1 MSDTYF
7 YTCVSQVNI
16 NGVWININGTSTKA
30 TQDMHGRYVIKS
42 YKNTETP
49 ANQMQAN
56 GNIGDARV
64 HATKGTTSAD
74 WVNLTAVQTV
84 NYTSGSYALV
94 EFVAEFKASS
104 SSGSFSASILVER
117 YDGTSWIPV
126 PLKSGTPAPATLNY
140 TAAGVIP
147 PFPTTKPDGSGQ
159 VTDLY
164 TAVGGN
170 FKTGNLKWDASGIPG
185 GEWVL
190 AIETP
195 VGGNSKAFEVSY
207 TTFSP
212 DGKKLS
218 STPLASQ
225 NGKTGS
231 AWTAAQ
237 KRLLQAVQNTGTT
250 IAPLDV
256 SPSIPTAKNSKE
268 SANPVNHIWTRRPSL
283 DEILTTNDSQFYIT
297 DNTTAKNALEIT
309 KRSAGGKTHP
319 LGTMFQDFQSAK
331 NLNTKMATKTQTQIY
346 RFNFTYNPTSIN
358 YTTSANTPIDWTTN
372 TADPSNVLGGP
383 TIVTFDLYLNRIVD
397 LDILKNGMDT
407 TGWLG
412 GLSETDQKGLLYRGT
427 EYDLEW
433 LYRIVN
439 GTPTSTGLLQY
450 GGGETADFGY
460 ITGTPFWLQI
470 HENMRYFGGLA
481 GLSVN
486 HVMFTKDM
494 IPILTVVSITF
505 NRYPVFDKTSW
516 IQGARSAQDLADMN
530 STKQTNTT
538 AGG

>member
-1 MSDTYF
+1 
-7 YTCVSQVNI
+7 
-16 NGVWININGTSTKA
+16 
-30 TQDMHGRYVIKS
+30 
-42 YKNTETP
+42 
-49 ANQMQAN
+49 
-56 GNIGDARV
+56 
-64 HATKGTTSAD
+64 
-74 WVNLTAVQTV
+74 
-84 NYTSGSYALV
+84 
-94 EFVAEFKASS
+94 
-104 SSGSFSASILVER
+104 
-117 YDGTSWIPV
+117 
-126 PLKSGTPAPATLNY
+126 
-140 TAAGVIP
+140 
-147 PFPTTKPDGSGQ
+147 
-159 VTDLY
+159 
-164 TAVGGN
+164 
-170 FKTGNLKWDASGIPG
+170 
-185 GEWVL
+185 
-190 AIETP
+190 
-195 VGGNSKAFEVSY
+195 
-207 TTFSP
+207 
-212 DGKKLS
+212 
-218 STPLASQ
+218 
-225 NGKTGS
+225 
-231 AWTAAQ
+231 
-237 KRLLQAVQNTGTT
+237 
-250 IAPLDV
+250 
-256 SPSIPTAKNSKE
+256 
-268 SANPVNHIWTRRPSL
+268 
-283 DEILTTNDSQFYIT
+283 
-297 DNTTAKNALEIT
+297 
-309 KRSAGGKTHP
+309 
-319 LGTMFQDFQSAK
+319 MFQDFQSAK

-358 YTTSANTPIDWTTN
+358 YTTSANTPIDWTIN

-516 IQGARSAQDLADMN
+516 IQGARSAQDLADKN
-530 STKQTNTT
+530 STKQTTT
-538 AGG
+538 TTG

>member
-64 HATKGTTSAD
+64 HATRGTTSAD

-84 NYTSGSYALV
+84 NYTSGSYGLV
-94 EFVAEFKASS
+94 EFIAEFKASS

-117 YDGTSWIPV
+117 YDGTNWISV

-140 TAAGVIP
+140 TSAGVIP

-212 DGKKLS
+212 DGKKLG
-218 STPLASQ
+218 STPLGSQ

-231 AWTAAQ
+231 AWTTAQ

-250 IAPLDV
+250 NTTDTVNPA
-256 SPSIPTAKNSKE
+256 IPDPKK
-268 SANPVNHIWTRRPSL
+268 SAFSYNPPNHIWTRRPSL
-283 DEILTTNDSQFYIT
+283 DELMAGRDNNFYVTDAPTAAQALATN
-297 DNTTAKNALEIT
+297 NAAYT
-309 KRSAGGKTHP
+309 SVTKTHP
-319 LGTMFQDFQSAK
+319 LGSMMQDTATAA
-331 NLNTKMATKTQTQIY
+331 NLNKKIGVGKTQVY
-346 RFNFTYNPTSIN
+346 GFNFTYNPTSIS
-358 YTTSANTPIDWTTN
+358 YTTSANTPIDWTLN
-372 TADPSNVLGGP
+372 SGQPANILGGP
-383 TIVTFDLYLNRIVD
+383 TIVTFDLYLNRIQD
-397 LDILKNGMDT
+397 LNTLKKGYKAT
-407 TGWLG
+407 AYPAG
-412 GLSETDQKGLLYRGT
+412 GISDTDQKGLLYRGT

-433 LYRIVN
+433 LYRVVN
-439 GTPTSTGLLQY
+439 GSPTKTSLLEY
-450 GGGETADFGY
+450 GGETSDFGY
-460 ITGTPFWLQI
+460 ITGTPFWLKL
-470 HENMRYFGGLA
+470 HNNMKYYGGLSS
-481 GLSVN
+481 LSVN

-494 IPILTVVSITF
+494 IPILTIVSVTF
-505 NRYPVFDKTSW
+505 NRYPVFDTSGYVGGAQKKTTD
-516 IQGARSAQDLADMN
+516 AN
-530 STKQTNTT
+530 VNNQTPTVP
-538 AGG
+538 G